1 MAEFLASQALAR
13 RYGAQTLPE
22 QLAKH
27 VRLYKKGHGREKG
40 FEPALAESAQKP
52 YIDIHKASLVL
63 HDLGQL
69 WGYKNL
75 NASIGRFYS
84 TTIGAGK
91 PEKATTPE
99 FMRQLTGQLPD
110 SLAPQL
116 AGFTK
121 RNWFDVQVGYINQQI
136 DAVVFKV
143 AAEKWEDD
151 GTGTQ
156 TLVPVQDWVQV
167 AVLDGQKRIIS
178 RKAVFT
184 GPDEPPVRLALGQNA
199 AFVAVD
205 PLGTLPDLNRR
216 NNLKR
221 LLVN

>member
-1 MAEFLASQALAR
+1 M
-13 RYGAQTLPE
+13 
-22 QLAKH
+22 
-27 VRLYKKGHGREKG
+27 
-40 FEPALAESAQKP
+40 
-52 YIDIHKASLVL
+52 
-63 HDLGQL
+63 
-69 WGYKNL
+69 
-75 NASIGRFYS
+75 
-84 TTIGAGK
+84 
-91 PEKATTPE
+91 
-99 FMRQLTGQLPD
+99 
-110 SLAPQL
+110 
-116 AGFTK
+116 
-121 RNWFDVQVGYINQQI
+121 
-136 DAVVFKV
+136 VFKV